1 METRS
6 PGSIAVA
13 IAICA
18 LSLALATYAARSKS
32 ASYDEPKHIAT
43 GAYAWVDGKF
53 LGDDNAPIVSLFG
66 WPAHFQ
72 DWNLPTAP
80 TELTPTGKRLGL
92 YEAGVAMLTDR
103 RNGESVVATLFE
115 ARLTSLALF
124 ALLLLGVAVEAR
136 ARGGDLGMLVALGL
150 VALSPVMLSHAS
162 LVSADLPLAVAG
174 VFVVIAIRRYT
185 DRPSLARALAL
196 GFALGMAVAA
206 KLTGV
211 VFVLGAT
218 IWLVGNA
225 FRSRMRHEVLRDASA
240 VLIAGLLVITLVTNF
255 DPLFFVRQWRLVSNY
270 GVAHQTEYFLG
281 SIGSRSP
288 WFYPAVL
295 AGKLEPALAFGLLA
309 LAIAIARDRRLLRVA
324 GSVLLLAALVFVITL
339 ASGYRQGFR
348 FLLPM
353 WPLLAIAC
361 AHAFATTRASR
372 LAAASLLVCAGAT
385 TLAAAPNF
393 LTYWNPL
400 VRGHGDSWFVDSNHD
415 WGQDLSTL
423 ARWQAEHPDAVL
435 YGALY
440 TIVPPQEY
448 GIQFTNLFDD
458 PATLTHFDA
467 SRRNFLVISVTL
479 LRMLAA
485 DARQP
490 LHGLVESLAKER
502 PDLEFG
508 GSILGYELSPE
519 RLSRFI
525 ANR

>member
-6 PGSIAVA
+6 HWSSAVA

-18 LSLALATYAARSKS
+18 LSLTFATVAARSKS
-32 ASYDEPKHIAT
+32 ASYDEPKHVAT
-43 GAYAWVDGKF
+43 GAYAWTAGNF

-66 WPAHFQ
+66 WPARLNEWH
-72 DWNLPTAP
+72 LPAAP

-92 YEAGVAMLTDR
+92 YEAGVAILTDR
-103 RNGESVVATLFE
+103 RNGESVVDTLFE

-124 ALLLLGVAVEAR
+124 ALLLLGVALEAR
-136 ARGGDLGMLVALGL
+136 TRGGDLGMLVALGL
-150 VALSPVMLSHAS
+150 VALSPAMLSHAS
-162 LVSADLPLAVAG
+162 IVSADLPLAVAG
-174 VFVVIAIRRYT
+174 VFVVIATRRYT
-185 DRPSLARALAL
+185 EQPSVARASVLGIAL
-196 GFALGMAVAA
+196 GGALAT

-211 VFVLGAT
+211 VFVLGAA
-218 IWLVGNA
+218 IWLLSWA
-225 FRSRMRHEVLRDASA
+225 LRSRSRFEIVRDASA
-240 VLIAGLLVITLVTNF
+240 VVVAGLIVITLATNF

-270 GVAHQTEYFLG
+270 GTAHQTEYFLG

-295 AGKLEPALAFGLLA
+295 VAKLEPALQVGLVM
-309 LAIAIARDRRLLRVA
+309 LAITIARDRKLIRTA
-324 GSVLLLAALVFVITL
+324 GGVLLLAFLVFVVTC

-361 AHAFATTRASR
+361 AHGFDSSR
-372 LAAASLLVCAGAT
+372 TSRMVAGFLLVCAGAT
-385 TLAAAPNF
+385 SLSAAPNF

-400 VRGHGDSWFVDSNHD
+400 TRGSGDSWFVDSNHD

-423 ARWQAEHPDAVL
+423 ARWHQENPDAML

-440 TIVPPQEY
+440 TIVPPEAY
-448 GIQFTNLFDD
+448 GIRFTNLFDD
-458 PATLTHFDA
+458 PSTLTRFDPTQ
-467 SRRNFLVISVTL
+467 RNVLVISVTL

-485 DARQP
+485 DPRQP
-490 LHGLVESLAKER
+490 LNGVVNSLSAEQ

-508 GSILGYELSPE
+508 GSIRGYELSRE
-519 RLSRFI
+519 RLSRLM
-525 ANR
+525 AKR